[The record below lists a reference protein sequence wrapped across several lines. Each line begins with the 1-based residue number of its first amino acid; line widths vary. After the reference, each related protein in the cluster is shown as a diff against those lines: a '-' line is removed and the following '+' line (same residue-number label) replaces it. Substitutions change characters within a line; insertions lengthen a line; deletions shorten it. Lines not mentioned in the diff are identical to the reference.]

1 MDKVMEKV
9 KPLEAELNTF
19 RGITDKAATADLGE
33 ADTSH

>member
-19 RGITDKAATADLGE
+19 RGITDKATTAVNK
-33 ADTSH
+33 S